1 MKKYG
6 KPLLYILVWLLL
18 SSFLGNSDNATI
30 YKMVESFN
38 QPLNGVADII
48 SEIIIKVRVDYSSYL
63 QLNLY
68 FKE

>member
-1 MKKYG
+1 MKGNKIDLRNIAWY
-6 KPLLYILVWLLL
+6 L
-18 SSFLGNSDNATI
+18 FLG
-30 YKMVESFN
+30 
-38 QPLNGVADII
+38 LII